1 MVVGVSSR
9 RSTKLRPFP
18 FVNTQPRLLT
28 AERNL
33 ENKFRRITSEAPAL
47 RLSEPPSPRFTGPF
61 TGNTHRQCTQSSAV
75 KSLKPNTAGEEDR

>member
-47 RLSEPPSPRFTGPF
+47 RLSEPPSPRFTG
-61 TGNTHRQCTQSSAV
+61 NTHRQCTQSSAV